1 MEPLLSV
8 RLSAD
13 YPAKAGVLRDVA
25 FDVAPGEIAGLAGES
40 GSGKSTVALA
50 ILGLLGYK
58 GGKAHGQ
65 ILFQGRNLLDLT
77 NREWRKV
84 RGREIGLVLQ
94 SPLLSLNPALKLG
107 TAMAEAWRAHAAKP
121 NQWREQAIETFRLV
135 SLANGEELL
144 NRYPRELSVGQ
155 AQRALIAMAI
165 LHRPRLLIAD
175 EATSALDA
183 ITQSEI
189 LQLFRSLNQALGMS
203 LLFISHD
210 LMSLATLCHRMA
222 ILQNGILVESGT
234 TEQIFNAPVHPYT
247 QALLRALP
255 RLPLSPQ
262 DAGGDALAAL
272 AKHVHSTSV
281 SVTSFSTLIE

>member
-1 MEPLLSV
+1 MEPVLAV
-8 RLSAD
+8 RISAD
-13 YPAKAGVLRDVA
+13 YPSKPGVLRDVA
-25 FDVAPGEIAGLAGES
+25 FDVARGEIAGLAGES

-58 GGKAHGQ
+58 GGKARGK
-65 ILFQGRNLLDLT
+65 ILFEGRNLLDLS
-77 NREWRKV
+77 NKEWRKV

-94 SPLLSLNPALKLG
+94 SPLLSLNPSLKLG
-107 TAMAEAWRAHAAKP
+107 TAMAEAWRAHSAHP
-121 NQWREQAIETFRLV
+121 NQWREQAIETFHLV
-135 SLANGEELL
+135 SLSNGEELL

-189 LQLFRSLNQALGMS
+189 LQLFRTLNQTLGMS

-210 LMSLATLCHRMA
+210 LLSLASLSHRMA
-222 ILQNGILVESGT
+222 ILQNGVLVEAGA
-234 TEQIFNAPVHPYT
+234 TEQIFSRPAHPYT

-255 RLPLSPQ
+255 RLPQQPG
-262 DAGGDALAAL
+262 DDGDALAAL
-272 AKHVHSTSV
+272 ARHVHSTSV
-281 SVTSFSTLIE
+281 SDTSFSTLIE

>member
-1 MEPLLSV
+1 MEPVLAV

-13 YPAKAGVLRDVA
+13 YPSKPGVLRDVA
-25 FDVAPGEIAGLAGES
+25 FDVARGEIAGLAGES

-58 GGKAHGQ
+58 GGKARGQ
-65 ILFQGRNLLDLT
+65 ILFEGRNLLELS
-77 NREWRKV
+77 NQEWRKV

-94 SPLLSLNPALKLG
+94 SPLLSLNPSLKLG
-107 TAMAEAWRAHAAKP
+107 TAMAEAWRAHSAHPK
-121 NQWREQAIETFRLV
+121 QWREQAVETFRLV
-135 SLANGEELL
+135 SLSNGEELL

-189 LQLFRSLNQALGMS
+189 LQLFRTLNQTLGMS

-210 LMSLATLCHRMA
+210 LLSLASLSHRMA
-222 ILQNGILVESGT
+222 ILQNGVLVESGT
-234 TEQIFNAPVHPYT
+234 TEQIFSRPAHPYT

-255 RLPLSPQ
+255 RLPQ
-262 DAGGDALAAL
+262 QAGGDALAAL
-272 AKHVHSTSV
+272 ARHVHSTSV
-281 SVTSFSTLIE
+281 SDTSFSTLIE

>member
-13 YPAKAGVLRDVA
+13 YPAKAGVLREVA

-58 GGKAHGQ
+58 GGKARGQ
-65 ILFQGRNLLDLT
+65 ILFQGRNLLDLP

-210 LMSLATLCHRMA
+210 LMSLGTLCHRMS
-222 ILQNGILVESGT
+222 ILQNGVLVESGT
-234 TEQIFNAPVHPYT
+234 TEQIFNAPAHPYT

-255 RLPLSPQ
+255 RLHGMAQ